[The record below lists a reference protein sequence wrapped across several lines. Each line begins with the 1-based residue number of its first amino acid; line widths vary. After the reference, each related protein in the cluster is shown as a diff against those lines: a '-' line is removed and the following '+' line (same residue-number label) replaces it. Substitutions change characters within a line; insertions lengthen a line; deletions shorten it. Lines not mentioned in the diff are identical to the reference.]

1 MIIEKRLY
9 APKEVIVKNGGILA
23 MSLSAVYAGMK
34 KGNIPFKQIGNRKL
48 IPYWFLE
55 KLMATEN

>member
-9 APKEVIVKNGGILA
+9 APKEVIVKNGGILSI
-23 MSLSAVYAGMK
+23 SLSAVYAGMK
-34 KGNIPFKQIGNRKL
+34 NGEIPFKRIDNRKL

-55 KLMATEN
+55 NLMADKI

>member
-23 MSLSAVYAGMK
+23 MSLSALYDGIK
-34 KGNIPFKQIGNRKL
+34 KGSIPFKKIGQRKL
-48 IPYWFLE
+48 IPYWFLQKLLDGE
-55 KLMATEN
+55 K

>member
-9 APKEVIVKNGGILA
+9 APKEVIVKNGGIIA
-23 MSLSAVYAGMK
+23 MSLSSIYAGMK

-48 IPYWFLE
+48 IPYWFLQ
-55 KLMATEN
+55 KLLDSEM

>member
-34 KGNIPFKQIGNRKL
+34 KVIFPLNR
-48 IPYWFLE
+48 
-55 KLMATEN
+55 

>member
-9 APKEVIVKNGGILA
+9 APKEVIVKNGGILSI
-23 MSLSAVYAGMK
+23 SLSAVYAGMK
-34 KGNIPFKQIGNRKL
+34 KGEIPFKQIGNRKL

-55 KLMATEN
+55 NLMADKI

>member
-23 MSLSAVYAGMK
+23 VSLSTVYAGMK
-34 KGNIPFKQIGNRKL
+34 KGSIPYLKIGTRKL
-48 IPYWFLE
+48 IPYWYLE
-55 KLMATEN
+55 NLLQRNN

>member
-9 APKEVIVKNGGILA
+9 APKEVIVKNGGIIA
-23 MSLSAVYAGMK
+23 MSLSSIYAGMK

-48 IPYWFLE
+48 IPYWFLHILLDSE
-55 KLMATEN
+55 M